1 MLLFP
6 LHPTRSNDFQPAASK
21 RFDFFISPALS
32 TNVNTSRSIPDT
44 TQVSETTSKLRS
56 WESHATPFVWKCYA
70 TFANNHREWPLDWT
84 HVCVSRPWEEQR
96 WSTTYEAVDGLLTRS
111 LAVPNVLHATHW
123 SFDNTATSED
133 TSPKQI
139 NEKRPLTTLRVLVI
153 CIDPCMLPTICRLDH
168 SEYFNTLT
176 NL

>member
-1 MLLFP
+1 MGDASSVREERFA
-6 LHPTRSNDFQPAASK
+6 PAASK

-84 HVCVSRPWEEQR
+84 HVCVSRPWEEQ
-96 WSTTYEAVDGLLTRS
+96 SGQLHMKLLTGYLRGLWRFLMYS
-111 LAVPNVLHATHW
+111 TRPIGVSTIPQRQKIPPPNKSMRKGL
-123 SFDNTATSED
+123 
-133 TSPKQI
+133 
-139 NEKRPLTTLRVLVI
+139 
-153 CIDPCMLPTICRLDH
+153 
-168 SEYFNTLT
+168 
-176 NL
+176 